1 MWCGKCSIEAMKLEE
16 GIMDGRLWMGR
27 EGRKKAFQGDR
38 DKTQLQKKKPSKK
51 VEHAL
56 ERLVRNHLG
65 RMAVLYNLC
74 VKMCQLPD
82 TATPSIIL

>member
-1 MWCGKCSIEAMKLEE
+1 MKLEE
-16 GIMDGRLWMGR
+16 GIMDGRIWMGR
-27 EGRKKAFQGDR
+27 EGRKRPFRETETK
-38 DKTQLQKKKPSKK
+38 LNYKKKKTSKK